1 MLRDVP
7 RAEWP
12 SFFEAFTME
21 HDHWIAH
28 LESQT
33 GGVDEAPLEGIVARN
48 GEIIVHLG
56 GDVHDHRRFVITD
69 PQTVREE
76 TDAVIEI
83 ESAGG
88 RTRLTFKAPETLPFA
103 V

>member
-12 SFFEAFTME
+12 RFFESFTME
-21 HDHWIAH
+21 HDAWPTRV
-28 LESQT
+28 ESQT
-33 GGVDEAPLEGIVARN
+33 GGIDEGPLEGIVARN

-56 GDVHDHRRFVITD
+56 NDVDSHRRYVITD
-69 PQTVREE
+69 PQRVREE
-76 TDAVIEI
+76 TDSVIEI

-88 RTRLTFKAPETLPFA
+88 LTRLTFL
-103 V
+103 